1 MIIWFH
7 TSTFR
12 STEYLS
18 HQIIVLK
25 LSLHKLCSLDGT
37 SFLLDWWYTIFRWS
51 SVSVMVWHAISYMS
65 VLYLDIFSLR
75 VCWLSISLWLNVS
88 CLFRES
94 WSWSFPVLAG
104 MESHS
109 NLQLLVSH
117 IEERCFDW
125 MITNAYFRIWMIIIG
140 KMSIMMLVWRI
151 LYSFKI
157 LWEFYCVSLV
167 CIFVKKS
174 YLLWTRFV
182 LSKYPFYFCW
192 ILYSPELFL
201 VY

>member
-7 TSTFR
+7 TSAFR

-37 SFLLDWWYTIFRWS
+37 SFLLDRWYTIFRWS
-51 SVSVMVWHAISYMS
+51 SVSVMVWHAISCYMS

-94 WSWSFPVLAG
+94 WSWSFPCFGRNGKWFESATAG
-104 MESHS
+104 ESHRR
-109 NLQLLVSH
+109 
-117 IEERCFDW
+117 E
-125 MITNAYFRIWMIIIG
+125 MFRLNDH
-140 KMSIMMLVWRI
+140 K
-151 LYSFKI
+151 
-157 LWEFYCVSLV
+157 
-167 CIFVKKS
+167 CIFS
-174 YLLWTRFV
+174 YMDDNHR
-182 LSKYPFYFCW
+182 
-192 ILYSPELFL
+192 
-201 VY
+201 